1 MTDIKTGYNGVFRY
15 YPMNIYR
22 NCIALICI

>member
-1 MTDIKTGYNGVFRY
+1 
-15 YPMNIYR
+15 MNIYR